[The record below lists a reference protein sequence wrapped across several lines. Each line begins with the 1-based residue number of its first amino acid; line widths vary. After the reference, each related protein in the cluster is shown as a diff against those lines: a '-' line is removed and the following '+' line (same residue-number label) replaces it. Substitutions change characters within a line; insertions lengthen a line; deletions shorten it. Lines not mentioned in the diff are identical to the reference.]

1 MSSLA
6 STESD
11 FSDEEL
17 DSSPLGPEDDDS
29 SGGEEPSKKSPGD
42 GDGSASSSGPN
53 QGVASKAAG
62 GKKRSRPVRSKA
74 RRVAANVRERK
85 RILDYNQA
93 FNSLRL
99 ALNHDLSGKRL
110 SKIAT
115 LRRAINRISALSIF
129 LRNHP
134 PPPVPERTCSH
145 VECLHG
151 GGAQEE
157 HGMLAPGKERD
168 YNNNQAEK
176 YLLHQHQH
184 QHQHHHQP
192 ELQTPPPHKAYS
204 HMLPSEPAQHLYPE
218 LPPLAA
224 GSAPACPPSPHYAQ
238 YPSDSQLCV
247 GGHHGLYSHPRGGE
261 ETFHNNNNNHSN
273 NTTHSNS
280 NGGQFYGVA
289 PGYQY
294 GVKATCHQNH
304 MDNFVDSPAAAAAVP
319 FSWQFGYLQGAS
331 YHQQSL
337 TMH

>member
-6 STESD
+6 SNTESE

-17 DSSPLGPEDDDS
+17 DSSPLGHDEDS
-29 SGGEEPSKKSPGD
+29 SGGEETSKKS
-42 GDGSASSSGPN
+42 SADRDSTSSSSQS
-53 QGVASKAAG
+53 QGASKAA

-93 FNSLRL
+93 FNTLRL

-134 PPPVPERTCSH
+134 PPTAERACSH
-145 VECLHG
+145 AECLHG
-151 GGAQEE
+151 PQED
-157 HGMLAPGKERD
+157 HGMLVPGKERD
-168 YNNNQAEK
+168 YQPEK
-176 YLLHQHQH
+176 YLMHQ
-184 QHQHHHQP
+184 QP
-192 ELQTPPPHKAYS
+192 ELQTPQSHKPYS
-204 HMLPSEPAQHLYPE
+204 HMMPSEPPQLYPD
-218 LPPLAA
+218 LPLHP
-224 GSAPACPPSPHYAQ
+224 GSACPPSPHYAQ
-238 YPSDSQLCV
+238 YPPEPQLCV
-247 GGHHGLYSHPRGGE
+247 GHGLYSHPRE
-261 ETFHNNNNNHSN
+261 ETFSN
-273 NTTHSNS
+273 NTQTNS
-280 NGGQFYGVA
+280 AQFYGVG

-304 MDNFVDSPAAAAAVP
+304 MDNFVDSPAVP

-331 YHQQSL
+331 YQQSL